1 MTLDILYQDDHLIAI
16 HKPSGMFVHPTDL
29 DRNALSCMPLL
40 RDQLG
45 QWVYPAH
52 RLDRGTSGVVLF
64 ALSSEVAN
72 EIMVQFEKREV
83 KKEYLALV
91 RGYLQESGVIDHAY
105 CPPDVSEPVDA
116 VTEFSCEATVELPFA
131 VGPYQTAR
139 YSLMKAMPKTGR
151 QHQIRRHCAHLRH
164 PVVGDHS
171 YGDGKHNR
179 FFKSQFGIARLLLMA
194 TQISFRHPKS
204 GDEVTVVAPIPT
216 RIELLF
222 EQLGWEIA
230 ASRYGKGVS

>member
-1 MTLDILYQDDHLIAI
+1 
-16 HKPSGMFVHPTDL
+16 
-29 DRNALSCMPLL
+29 
-40 RDQLG
+40 
-45 QWVYPAH
+45 
-52 RLDRGTSGVVLF
+52 
-64 ALSSEVAN
+64 
-72 EIMVQFEKREV
+72 
-83 KKEYLALV
+83 
-91 RGYLQESGVIDHAY
+91 
-105 CPPDVSEPVDA
+105 
-116 VTEFSCEATVELPFA
+116 